1 MPPPRLERLEW
12 VLLAYR
18 LPREPSTPRITVWR
32 KLKRLGV
39 SQLLDG
45 LVALP
50 ADARTKEQLEWV
62 ADEVLEAGGEA
73 TVWLGRPGSMADER
87 RIAAEMAAAVAQD
100 YRAVVDE
107 AEELA
112 ETEGG
117 PHRRSILRLQR
128 ELQRIDRRTFFPPP
142 ERDQA
147 HRLVRRLAAQLE
159 AAEL

>member
-1 MPPPRLERLEW
+1 MPPSRLEW

-45 LVALP
+45 LIALP

-62 ADEVLEAGGEA
+62 AEEVVDAGGEA

-87 RIAAEMAAAVAQD
+87 RIAAEMAAAVAEE
-100 YRAVVDE
+100 YRAVIDE
-107 AEELA
+107 AEKLA
-112 ETEGG
+112 EEERG
-117 PHRRSILRLQR
+117 PRRRSVLRLQR
-128 ELQRIDRRTFFPPP
+128 ELQRVDRRDFFPPP
-142 ERDQA
+142 ERDEA
-147 HRLVRRLAAQLE
+147 HRLVRRLTVKLE
-159 AAEL
+159 AAER